1 MENLKSR
8 GAEGGSLTTRNLVL
22 VGGLGATTLGRLLD
36 YRFDYIVPETYPVRA
51 GRRDKLPGRLDARG
65 DVLSFE
71 FAFT

>member
-36 YRFDYIVPETYPVRA
+36 YRFDYIVPETYPVRGPA
-51 GRRDKLPGRLDARG
+51 A
-65 DVLSFE
+65 VTSFQ
-71 FAFT
+71 AA